1 MTYSTR
7 TSSVSLATGLA
18 IEVNLPFS
26 AVHLIAFVAF
36 STGAGAGEGPLMRR
50 RRTRLNAFSNA
61 ATASGVVQVQNRQ
74 MGTIGKQFVK
84 PHWAQVNIGLLSG
97 TRANAGNDVAL
108 ERNYGVD
115 VQ

>member
-1 MTYSTR
+1 MH
-7 TSSVSLATGLA
+7 TSLYGADA
-18 IEVNLPFS
+18 PFDAPFRLPLD
-26 AVHLIAFVAF
+26 AG
-36 STGAGAGEGPLMRR
+36 TGAGAGEGPLMRR
-50 RRTRLNAFSNA
+50 RRTRLSAFSNE

-84 PHWAQVNIGLLSG
+84 PHWTQVNIGLLSG

-108 ERNYGVD
+108 ERNYAVD